1 MTRLSIRAR
10 LAFWYGVVM
19 LVVVVVIA
27 IAVSVVHGRL
37 GLKRIDDDL
46 NGQMRSLAG
55 VVTNELNERLALPDA
70 ARDALDEL
78 ELPGFG
84 VAILDASGRLLGT
97 RVSDAPPLPTSRLSE
112 ASTIETPRTD
122 TTAAVRINASH
133 WSSQG
138 HDYRLVVWM
147 PLAPFDRERA
157 TVQNTIRASIPI
169 AMLVAV
175 AGGWIL
181 GWRTLK
187 PLAAMAARAD
197 SIDDRHLDERLPIAN
212 ARDELGRL
220 GVAFNAVLDR
230 LSRTMHAQRRFM
242 ADASHELRTPVSVAR
257 TAAQV
262 TLGGPSRSE
271 EDYRESLTIIEVQMR
286 RLTRIVD
293 DMFMLALA
301 DIDARPLERRE
312 LYLDEVLH
320 ECVRA
325 ARVLARQREID
336 VVLTSARDL
345 EIRGD
350 EALLRHLLMNLL
362 ENAVRHTP
370 SHGVVHVG
378 LRVCATR
385 VEIAIEDSGPGIPNA
400 DRERIFERFVRLGP
414 AGSAEGGGLGL
425 PIARWIAEQHGGT
438 LHLDAHGETS
448 SRFIVILPLDTP
460 QPVAAA
466 DSNMERAGVQEAAS

>member
-10 LAFWYGVVM
+10 LAFWSGVVM
-19 LVVVVVIA
+19 LVVVLVIA
-27 IAVSVVHGRL
+27 LAVSVVHGRL

-55 VVTNELNERLALPDA
+55 VVNNELNERLTLPDA
-70 ARDALDEL
+70 ARDALEEL

-84 VAILDASGRLLGT
+84 VAVLDTSGHLLGT
-97 RVSDAPPLPTSRLSE
+97 RVSDAPPLPAPTLAE
-112 ASTIETPRTD
+112 TSTIETPRTD
-122 TTAAVRINASH
+122 TAAAVRINAST

-138 HDYRLVVWM
+138 HQYRLVVWM
-147 PLAPFDRERA
+147 PLAPFERERA

-175 AGGWIL
+175 TGGWIL
-181 GWRTLK
+181 GWLTLK
-187 PLAAMAARAD
+187 PLAAMAARAG
-197 SIDDRHLDERLPIAN
+197 SIDDRHLDEQLPIAN
-212 ARDELGRL
+212 ASDELGRL
-220 GVAFNAVLDR
+220 GVAFNGVLDR
-230 LSRTMHAQRRFM
+230 LSRAMHAQRRFM
-242 ADASHELRTPVSVAR
+242 ADASHELRTPVSVAL

-262 TLGGPSRSE
+262 TLGGASRSE

-286 RLTRIVD
+286 RLTRIVN

-350 EALLRHLLMNLL
+350 EALLRHLIMNLL

-370 SHGVVHVG
+370 SRGAVRVALHVYAG
-378 LRVCATR
+378 R
-385 VEIAIEDSGPGIPNA
+385 VEIEIEDSGPGISHA

-438 LHLDAHGETS
+438 LHLDPHGEIS
-448 SRFIVILPLDTP
+448 SRFIVRLPLDTP
-460 QPVAAA
+460 QSVAAA
-466 DSNMERAGVQEAAS
+466 DSDLDREAVQDAAR